1 MVLESHI
8 GLKEEFGQAL
18 DKVLA
23 LAHSAKQLVIFIDVA
38 EELVSEDDYLV
49 TLIIL

>member
-1 MVLESHI
+1 MVLETHV

-23 LAHSAKQLVIFIDVA
+23 VAHGVRQFVVFIDVA
-38 EELVSEDDYLV
+38 EELVSKR
-49 TLIIL
+49 IN